1 MTNLVKA
8 LSPING
14 NAQHFELSGSSESII
29 LLLARNNEE
38 TIYTTT
44 SSSYQSPFIATS
56 TVSQV
61 SSRVIVQ
68 TLNQSG

>member
-38 TIYTTT
+38 
-44 SSSYQSPFIATS
+44 QSTLPLHHHIRVRS
-56 TVSQV
+56 LRHLQYHKSQV
-61 SSRVIVQ
+61 E
-68 TLNQSG
+68 L